1 MSTQSLTKSWVDA
14 LAPRTIFQTMDV
26 PGPRR
31 AVETALSRLASDPA
45 SSISRI
51 RQGFYWRKPPVTRFG
66 TGRADPMTLA
76 MSVAGSGAGPSG
88 LSAAND
94 LGLTTQV
101 PAVPTVAVVGRAPKG
116 LSRVHFVARSN
127 VDRVLLTRIEVSVLE
142 VLRSYPD
149 YVEVPWPDVQK
160 RVRSLIA
167 SGKVDPARLAK
178 VAWSERSSDLQNRLA
193 SVIN

>member
-1 MSTQSLTKSWVDA
+1 
-14 LAPRTIFQTMDV
+14 MDV

-66 TGRADPMTLA
+66 TGRPDPMTLA

-88 LSAAND
+88 RSAAND

-116 LSRVHFVARSN
+116 LSGVHFVARSN
-127 VDRVLLTRIEVSVLE
+127 VDRVVLTPIEVSVLE
-142 VLRSYPD
+142 VLRTYPD
-149 YVEVPWPDVQK
+149 YVEKPWLDVQK

-167 SGKVDPARLAK
+167 SGKVDPATLAK
-178 VAWSERSSDLQNRLA
+178 VARSERSSDLQNRLN